1 MYAYIKGTLEEI
13 SSDKIVVEAGGI
25 GYNILMSPGRFDF
38 LPPLG
43 DEIKVYTY
51 TNVREDAMLFF
62 GFLSREELD
71 LFKKLIG
78 VSGIG
83 PKGGLSIL
91 SVLSV
96 QDVILAIVS
105 GDSKKIA
112 KAPGI
117 GAKTA
122 ERVIIDLKDKVDA
135 EDAFSGGPVL
145 AKSVDANDTDAD
157 ETVLALVALGYG
169 MREAKSAVS
178 KARSA
183 AGETADSEK
192 LLKLS
197 LKYL

>member
-13 SSDKIVVEAGGI
+13 GSDKIVVEAGGI
-25 GYNILMSPGRFDF
+25 GYNILMSPGRFGF

-51 TNVREDAMLFF
+51 TNVREDAMLLF

-105 GDSKKIA
+105 GDSRKIA

>member
-13 SSDKIVVEAGGI
+13 GSDKIVVEAGGI
-25 GYNILMSPGRFDF
+25 GYNILMSPGRFGF

-51 TNVREDAMLFF
+51 TNVREDAMLLF

>member
-13 SSDKIVVEAGGI
+13 GSDKIVVEAGGI
-25 GYNILMSPGRFDF
+25 GYNILMSPGRFGF

-51 TNVREDAMLFF
+51 TNVREDAMLLF

-145 AKSVDANDTDAD
+145 AKSVDANDTFAD

>member
-13 SSDKIVVEAGGI
+13 GADKIVVEVGGI
-25 GYNILMSPGRFDF
+25 GYNILMSPGRFAY
-38 LPPLG
+38 LPPMG

-51 TNVREDAMLFF
+51 TNVREDAMLLF

-96 QDVILAIVS
+96 SEVILAIVS

-122 ERVIIDLKDKVDA
+122 ERVILDLKDKVAA
-135 EDAFSGGPVL
+135 EDAIFGETSM
-145 AKSVDANDTDAD
+145 AKEGVVSDADAD
-157 ETVLALVALGYG
+157 ETVMALVALGYG

-178 KARSA
+178 KAQSA
-183 AGETADSEK
+183 AGENADSEK

-197 LKYL
+197 LKYM

>member
-13 SSDKIVVEAGGI
+13 GSDKIVVEAGGI
-25 GYNILMSPGRFDF
+25 GYNILMSPGRFGF

-51 TNVREDAMLFF
+51 TNVREDAMLLF

-178 KARSA
+178 KARST

>member
-1 MYAYIKGTLEEI
+1 M
-13 SSDKIVVEAGGI
+13 
-25 GYNILMSPGRFDF
+25 
-38 LPPLG
+38 
-43 DEIKVYTY
+43 
-51 TNVREDAMLFF
+51 
-62 GFLSREELD
+62 
-71 LFKKLIG
+71 
-78 VSGIG
+78 
-83 PKGGLSIL
+83 